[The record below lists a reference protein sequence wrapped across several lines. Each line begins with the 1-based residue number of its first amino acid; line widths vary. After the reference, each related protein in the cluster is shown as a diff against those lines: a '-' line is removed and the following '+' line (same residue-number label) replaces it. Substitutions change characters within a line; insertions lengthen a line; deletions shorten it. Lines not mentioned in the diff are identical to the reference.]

1 MKIVAICGLG
11 VGSSVIGKMN
21 IDSIVSDNGFDD
33 VDVDT
38 VDLGSVSGKP
48 ADIYVTTRELFD
60 NLPED
65 IKPKTIVLTNFVDK
79 ADIESHLV
87 PKIKEIK
94 GNQFWRSTDYDRK
107 ESSRY

>member
-1 MKIVAICGLG
+1 MKIVAICGLS

-21 IDSIVSDNGFDD
+21 IDSIVSDHGYDD

-65 IKPKTIVLTNFVDK
+65 LKPKTVVLTNFADK
-79 ADIESHLV
+79 NDIEQHLV
-87 PKIKEIK
+87 PKIEEVK
-94 GNQFWRSTDYDRK
+94 GN
-107 ESSRY
+107 

>member
-38 VDLGSVSGKP
+38 VDLGSVSGKT
-48 ADIYVTTRELFD
+48 AEIYVTTRELFD

-79 ADIESHLV
+79 ADIEKHLV
-87 PKIKEIK
+87 PKIKEIQ
-94 GNQFWRSTDYDRK
+94 GQ
-107 ESSRY
+107 

>member
-1 MKIVAICGLG
+1 MDAIN
-11 VGSSVIGKMN
+11 VHPEV
-21 IDSIVSDNGFDD
+21 DSTRYFSFDD

-65 IKPKTIVLTNFVDK
+65 IKPKTIVLTNFIDK

-87 PKIKEIK
+87 PKIKEIQ
-94 GNQFWRSTDYDRK
+94 GN
-107 ESSRY
+107 